1 MSSKRSCSKSNKK
14 GFTLVELLAV
24 VAILGIV
31 SVIAIG
37 AYNGISNRSKQKAYD
52 SKVSQIETSAAKWAR
67 ENNID
72 RTTSISV
79 NKLVVEGYLTADEA
93 TENGLSIIKNP
104 KTNENMICKMIE
116 ISYKNGEIQTKFIDS
131 KDNCTLAEQ
140 ALNDTKIKVI
150 AYQKGVTGTAAALN
164 PNSNN
169 ILPWT
174 NKAVSLVV
182 SSDAYKD
189 EAQNS
194 RETNPIVSTSF
205 DFSGNSNEK
214 KVIIDNSNPSNK
226 KSNVYSGKAYVDN
239 PDAYYNV
246 FNVDASII
254 LDSNVVVTYRFKDGT
269 TKSRTIN
276 VRIDKEEAT
285 ASVIAESDW
294 VTNTQ
299 KVIVKIDDGNG
310 SGARRF
316 YVGVG
321 NAYNAPGVE
330 KVELCDSNGKNCK
343 YEKEYS
349 APSVG
354 EYNIW
359 TEDMVGNISVNPKN
373 KISVN
378 NVDTSVPSCYFDNIG
393 TMGQNNWYVTAVTPR
408 MHTSTA
414 GISGLYYGISKGTN
428 NPNYKNYVGY
438 NAVGTST
445 AAKINNDTQGQDYTC
460 YVKSLA
466 GNEAK
471 KTSTIKVDTTPPTI
485 TVSPTKQETYV
496 KSQKI
501 TITAKD
507 AISGL
512 GNNSKIEYAWSKDKQ
527 NEPTVWE
534 SIAIPGTENVGDKGP
549 TGDKEVTITGQG
561 MTGEYYLWIKKGTIS
576 DVAGNSSVGKN
587 GKSISYGPFKFDNTA
602 PECELKAEGKK
613 GDNDWYTGNVE
624 ISFKSTSDVGSG
636 VKSYGINSTTG
647 SKTASLTS
655 DTSSKTYTGYIEDKA
670 GNKSSC
676 SIIVKRDTE
685 SPSCEL
691 QATGTKGDDGWY
703 KSDIKVSFKS
713 ATDTKSGVDKKGI
726 NGIDKDDTLDVYTET
741 DTKGETYTGHVKD
754 KAGNTGTCKATYK
767 IDKTAPSCS
776 IKISSGTLGNNYWY
790 VSDNVTI
797 EFDGKVTDARSGVSG
812 YGLSSDGKANYKDNK
827 ITHTADTTGIT
838 YIGYAIDKA
847 GNTTTCGSVTFKKDS
862 TKPSC
867 SLKTNCSAIGT
878 KVSNTTDK
886 YWCKSSTVDVEFAT
900 TNDATSGIVKKV
912 ISTEGEAEAKDSI
925 FSNIPDTGA
934 NGKSYTGY
942 VEDEAGH
949 KADCELTVYKDSI
962 APAESLCTSTYLK
975 ESVAEGTEAG
985 RNDWY
990 RGDVTITS
998 TDKDVSYFTVNNEGS
1013 YTGSYTI
1020 ESEGEHEIN
1029 ITLYDAAGN
1038 GMSCSTKFIKIDK
1051 TNPSFTTTGDN
1062 PGCPIKEKDTDPE
1075 YKTWRK
1081 GTVKDDVSGIDPNS
1095 EYTNYKIGATADT
1108 MELFKPAT
1116 TEKGT
1121 KIGYEGFC
1129 SGGTEVHIKYNI
1141 CDMAGN
1147 CIKGNNFWKQPPPP
1161 PPETKTS

>member
-1 MSSKRSCSKSNKK
+1 MSSKRSRSKNNKK

-285 ASVIAESDW
+285 ASVIAGSDW
-294 VTNTQ
+294 VTNSQ

-496 KSQKI
+496 KSKNV
-501 TITAKD
+501 TITVRD
-507 AISGL
+507 VTSGL
-512 GNNSKIEYAWSKDKQ
+512 GKDSYVEYAWSKDKQ

-534 SIAIPGTENVGDKGP
+534 SIAISGTENVGDKGP
-549 TGDKEVTITGQG
+549 TDDKEVTITGQG

-587 GKSISYGPFKFDNTA
+587 GKSINYGPFKFDNTA
-602 PECELKAEGKK
+602 PECELKIKGTKGKNDWYTSNVTVSFEKATDRDSGFGDDSIGLGSSGVPNYETKIATQTADTKSVTYTGYVKDNAGNTNTCTVTFKKDAAKPSCGLTVDGTK
-613 GDNDWYTGNVE
+613 GDNDWYTSPITVKFSEDSDDTSGVVKNVISLTENSQVGAATYYSSNDNSGTTYYGYVEDEAGNYQKCNAIYKIDTTKPTCSLSVSGTKGDNE
-624 ISFKSTSDVGSG
+624 WYTSDVKVSFASAYDSTSTVASNGISSDGKENYTTTEASQKADTESVTYTGYIKDKAGNTNTCTTTFKKDATAPSCELKLDCATLGKNEWCLTDVDISFKDTSDSTSG
-636 VKSYGINSTTG
+636 VSTYYIKDKDSQTYKHTTDTG
-647 SKTASLTS
+647 ANGV
-655 DTSSKTYTGYIEDKA
+655 TYTGYIEDKA
-670 GNKSSC
+670 GKTNTC
-676 SIIVKRDTE
+676 SITVK
-685 SPSCEL
+685 
-691 QATGTKGDDGWY
+691 K
-703 KSDIKVSFKS
+703 
-713 ATDTKSGVDKKGI
+713 
-726 NGIDKDDTLDVYTET
+726 
-741 DTKGETYTGHVKD
+741 
-754 KAGNTGTCKATYK
+754 
-767 IDKTAPSCS
+767 
-776 IKISSGTLGNNYWY
+776 
-790 VSDNVTI
+790 
-797 EFDGKVTDARSGVSG
+797 
-812 YGLSSDGKANYKDNK
+812 
-827 ITHTADTTGIT
+827 DTT
-838 YIGYAIDKA
+838 K
-847 GNTTTCGSVTFKKDS
+847 
-862 TKPSC
+862 
-867 SLKTNCSAIGT
+867 
-878 KVSNTTDK
+878 
-886 YWCKSSTVDVEFAT
+886 
-900 TNDATSGIVKKV
+900 
-912 ISTEGEAEAKDSI
+912 
-925 FSNIPDTGA
+925 
-934 NGKSYTGY
+934 
-942 VEDEAGH
+942 
-949 KADCELTVYKDSI
+949 
-962 APAESLCTSTYLK
+962 PAESLCGELNITGPKGS
-975 ESVAEGTEAG
+975 
-985 RNDWY
+985 NDWY
-990 RGDVTITS
+990 VGPVTVSKKDSNINYFELDGKDETTLD
-998 TDKDVSYFTVNNEGS
+998 TDGYHTL
-1013 YTGSYTI
+1013 TI
-1020 ESEGEHEIN
+1020 YNSV
-1029 ITLYDAAGN
+1029 GN
-1038 GMSCSTKFIKIDK
+1038 SRQCNSIKIDQTK
-1051 TNPSFTTTGDN
+1051 PIFTTTGDD
-1062 PGCPIKEKDTDPE
+1062 PGCPIKKKDTDPE

-1081 GTVKDDVSGIDPNS
+1081 GIVTDDVSGIDPTN
-1095 EYTNYKIGATADT
+1095 TNYKIGATADT
-1108 MELFKPAT
+1108 MAKFNPAT

-1121 KIGYEGFC
+1121 KVGYEGFC
-1129 SGGTEVHIKYNI
+1129 SGGTEVHIEYKI

-1147 CIKGNNFWKQPPPP
+1147 CIDGYNFWKKPPPP